1 MEPTEHL
8 RIRVRS
14 GTKDLQSSSPLIAG
28 ARVTGSICLKGS
40 CQSAPDPCDHPDFTI
55 TPAGGWPKGQE
66 LDQYVSFP
74 RPAPRPIAPEIVRL
88 CVTQRDLA
96 IEPWE
101 IDEVDVD
108 VVEDPVRLWTAEY
121 AALDARVFGARQ
133 GAIALGTDFNG
144 LAPQFAF
151 TDFTPS
157 LVRER
162 RGMRNRRR
170 RECSERTVWRP
181 DERRHVCAQAAP
193 PHRENAPLLTQRGLA
208 SYGMFPEFFAA
219 VYHYNPDVYRS
230 LFSSAGATIAAWR
243 AARTASLAFATSPTT
258 CTGPDGGGAH
268 GSAGDGGPTGTGPDS
283 STNGGG
289 VEGGP

>member
-1 MEPTEHL
+1 MTT
-8 RIRVRS
+8 RISRS
-14 GTKDLQSSSPLIAG
+14 HRLAAG
-28 ARVTGSICLKGS
+28 RRAKSWISTCLS
-40 CQSAPDPCDHPDFTI
+40 
-55 TPAGGWPKGQE
+55 
-66 LDQYVSFP
+66 
-74 RPAPRPIAPEIVRL
+74 RAPRPVQSHRRSSDF

-157 LVRER
+157 Y
-162 RGMRNRRR
+162 
-170 RECSERTVWRP
+170 
-181 DERRHVCAQAAP
+181 
-193 PHRENAPLLTQRGLA
+193 ENAEGCETAGDASAANAQYGDQTSGGTFALKRPLRIGKTPLCLPQRGLA

-283 STNGGG
+283 STDGGG